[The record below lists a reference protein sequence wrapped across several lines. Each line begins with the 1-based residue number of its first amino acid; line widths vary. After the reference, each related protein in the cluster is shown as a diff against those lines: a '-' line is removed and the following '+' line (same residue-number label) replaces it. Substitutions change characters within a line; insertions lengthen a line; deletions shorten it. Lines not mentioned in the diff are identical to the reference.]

1 MSGRVVKRGRRPASA
16 PARLLLR
23 PHLALLLLLLC
34 MSPTRAGQAPPLPAE
49 VSLAVGETLLLMADV
64 RRAALGSGRV
74 VSFAT
79 PERGQLLLFGEAPGE
94 TTAELW
100 LADGTRHHLR
110 ILVRGQDL
118 GMRLAEVQELL
129 AGVDGVT
136 ARISGRYVVL
146 EGARA
151 GAADRDRAAGIAALY
166 PGEVLDFVGEV
177 DWESMVQMQ
186 VRVVEVRRDQL
197 EKLGL
202 RWDAEAAGPVVGA
215 SAGGGNGGLSLR
227 ASLLSELTSRIDLL
241 QQQGLAYTLAE
252 PVLSCRSGDS
262 ARFVSGG
269 EIPIPVTDG
278 LGATD
283 VQYKEYGLILQIRPH
298 AGRDGTIHAEIDL
311 ELSQIDPSVR
321 IGDYPG
327 FIKRQTSTAFN
338 VADGETMAIAGLLMR
353 ESGRD
358 RAAVPG
364 LGAIPV
370 AGALFRS
377 KRRQQRETELLV
389 LISPRRF
396 EAGVPASPPPHDQQ
410 SLIERAQ
417 QIQQSEAGHD

>member
-1 MSGRVVKRGRRPASA
+1 MKV
-16 PARLLLR
+16 RLLVLMGLLITATSAR
-23 PHLALLLLLLC
+23 GAQPPAL
-34 MSPTRAGQAPPLPAE
+34 PDD
-49 VSLAVGETLLLMADV
+49 VSLAVGETLLLVADV

-100 LADGTRHHLR
+100 LSDGTQHHLR
-110 ILVRGQDL
+110 IRVRERDL
-118 GMRLAEVQELL
+118 GNRLAEVQQLL
-129 AGVDGVT
+129 DGVEGVT
-136 ARISGRYVVL
+136 ARVSGRYVVL
-146 EGARA
+146 EGSRA
-151 GAADRDRAAGIAALY
+151 GARERARAAEVAALY
-166 PGEVLDFVGEV
+166 PGEVLDFVGDV
-177 DWESMVQMQ
+177 DWETMVQMQ

-197 EKLGL
+197 GKLGL
-202 RWDAEAAGPVVGA
+202 RWDQDAQGPRVTA
-215 SAGGGNGGLSLR
+215 TAGGGNGGLSVR
-227 ASLLSELTSRIDLL
+227 SSLFSELSSRIDLL
-241 QQQGLAYTLAE
+241 QQEGLAFTLAE
-252 PVLSCRSGDS
+252 PVLSSRSGDA

-283 VQYKEYGLILQIRPH
+283 VQYKEYGLILQVRPH

-321 IGDYPG
+321 VGDFPG

-338 VADGETMAIAGLLMR
+338 VADGETVAIAGLLMR
-353 ESGRD
+353 ESSRD

-364 LGAIPV
+364 LGAMPV

-377 KRRQQRETELLV
+377 RRRQQRETELLV
-389 LISPRRF
+389 LISPRRYDAGIPAAMAPVRQQEMVERAGEILRE
-396 EAGVPASPPPHDQQ
+396 EAGRD
-410 SLIERAQ
+410 
-417 QIQQSEAGHD
+417 

>member
-1 MSGRVVKRGRRPASA
+1 MSARR
-16 PARLLLR
+16 LIMV
-23 PHLALLLLLLC
+23 LLLLC
-34 MSPTRAGQAPPLPAE
+34 MRPALGAQAPALPGE
-49 VSLAVGETLLLMADV
+49 VSLAVGETLLLMVDV
-64 RRAALGSGRV
+64 RRAALGSGSV

-79 PERGQLLLFGEAPGE
+79 PEPGQLLLFAEAPGE

-100 LADGTRHHLR
+100 LTDGTQHRMR
-110 ILVRGQDL
+110 IRVREQDL
-118 GMRLAEVQELL
+118 SRRLAEVQELL
-129 AGVDGVT
+129 AGVDGVR
-136 ARISGRYVVL
+136 ARLSGRFVVL
-146 EGARA
+146 EGSRA
-151 GAADRDRAAGIAALY
+151 GAADRARAAEIAALY

-186 VRVVEVRRDQL
+186 VRLVEVRRDQL
-197 EKLGL
+197 VKLGL
-202 RWDAEAAGPVVGA
+202 RWDSEAAGPAVA
-215 SAGGGNGGLSLR
+215 ATAGGGQGGLSLR
-227 ASLLSELTSRIDLL
+227 ASMLSELTSRIDLL

-252 PVLSCRSGDS
+252 PVLSSRSGDT

-278 LGATD
+278 FGATD

-327 FIKRQTSTAFN
+327 FIKRHTSTAFN
-338 VADGETMAIAGLLMR
+338 VADGQTMAIAGLLMR

-364 LGAIPV
+364 LGSIPV

-377 KRRQQRETELLV
+377 KRRQKRETELLV

-396 EAGVPASPPPHDQQ
+396 EAGVPSTGPAPDQQ
-410 SLIERAQ
+410 SLIERAR
-417 QIQQSEAGHD
+417 QIEQSEPQHD

>member
-1 MSGRVVKRGRRPASA
+1 MNPRV
-16 PARLLLR
+16 
-23 PHLALLLLLLC
+23 LLLLLVLC
-34 MSPTRAGQAPPLPAE
+34 ISPTRAGQAPPLPDD
-49 VSLAVGETLLLMADV
+49 VSLSVGETLLLMADV

-100 LADGTRHHLR
+100 LADGTQHRLR
-110 ILVRGQDL
+110 IRVREQDL
-118 GMRLAEVQELL
+118 TRRLAEVQELL
-129 AGVDGVT
+129 AGSDGVR
-136 ARISGRYVVL
+136 ARLSGRFVVL
-146 EGARA
+146 EGSRA
-151 GAADRDRAAGIAALY
+151 GAADRARAADIAALY

-186 VRVVEVRRDQL
+186 VRLVEVRRDQL
-197 EKLGL
+197 HTLGL
-202 RWDAEAAGPVVGA
+202 RWDAQAAGPTL
-215 SAGGGNGGLSLR
+215 SAAAGDGHGGLSLR

-241 QQQGLAYTLAE
+241 QQQGLAFTLAA
-252 PVLSCRSGDS
+252 PVLSCRSGDV

-283 VQYKEYGLILQIRPH
+283 VQFKEYGLILQVRPH

-338 VADGETMAIAGLLMR
+338 VADGEAMAIAGLVMR
-353 ESGRD
+353 EQGRD
-358 RAAVPG
+358 RASVPG
-364 LGAIPV
+364 LGSLPV

-377 KRRQQRETELLV
+377 KRRQSRETELLV

-396 EAGVPASPPPHDQQ
+396 EAGVPSQLPAQDQQ
-410 SLIERAQ
+410 SLSGRAAEIEAQ
-417 QIQQSEAGHD
+417 GPGHD

>member
-1 MSGRVVKRGRRPASA
+1 MSRLVFILLMCLLASPLRASQA
-16 PARLLLR
+16 PA
-23 PHLALLLLLLC
+23 
-34 MSPTRAGQAPPLPAE
+34 LPGE
-49 VSLAVGETLLLMADV
+49 VSLAVGETLLLMAEV

-100 LADGTRHHLR
+100 LADGTQHRLR
-110 ILVRGQDL
+110 IRVREQDL
-118 GMRLAEVQELL
+118 SRRLTEVQELL
-129 AGVDGVT
+129 AGVPGVT
-136 ARISGRYVVL
+136 ARLSGRYVVL
-146 EGARA
+146 EGTRA
-151 GAADRDRAAGIAALY
+151 GAADRARAAEIAALY

-177 DWESMVQMQ
+177 DWETMVQMQ
-186 VRVVEVRRDQL
+186 VRLVEVRRDQL
-197 EKLGL
+197 EKLGI
-202 RWDAEAAGPVVGA
+202 RWDNEAAGPAVSAVG
-215 SAGGGNGGLSLR
+215 GGGNGGLSVR

-252 PVLSCRSGDS
+252 PVLSSRSGDP

-311 ELSQIDPSVR
+311 ELSQIDPAVR
-321 IGDYPG
+321 VGDYPG
-327 FIKRQTSTAFN
+327 FIKRHTSTAFN
-338 VADGETMAIAGLLMR
+338 VLDGQTMAIAGLMMR
-353 ESGRD
+353 ERGRD
-358 RAAVPG
+358 RSALPG
-364 LGAIPV
+364 LGSIPV

-377 KRRQQRETELLV
+377 RRRMQRETELLV
-389 LISPRRF
+389 LISPRRY
-396 EAGVPASPPPHDQQ
+396 EAGVPAVQPQHDQQ
-410 SLIERAQ
+410 SLIERAA
-417 QIQQSEAGHD
+417 QIEQAEAAHE

>member
-1 MSGRVVKRGRRPASA
+1 MS
-16 PARLLLR
+16 ARLLI
-23 PHLALLLLLLC
+23 LLLLL
-34 MSPTRAGQAPPLPAE
+34 AGAPCVSTAQVPGLPEE
-49 VSLAVGETLLLMADV
+49 VSLSVGETLLLVADV

-79 PERGQLLLFGEAPGE
+79 PEPGQLLLFGEAPGE

-100 LADGTRHHLR
+100 LADGRQHHLR
-110 ILVRGQDL
+110 IRVREQDL
-118 GMRLAEVQELL
+118 GHRLAEVRQLL
-129 AGVDGVT
+129 EGAQGVS
-136 ARISGRYVVL
+136 ARVSGRYVVL
-146 EGARA
+146 EGSRT
-151 GAADRDRAAGIAALY
+151 GARDRARAAEVAALF

-177 DWESMVQMQ
+177 DWETMVQMQ

-197 EKLGL
+197 SRLGL
-202 RWDAEAAGPVVGA
+202 RWDQEAQGPRVVA
-215 SAGGGNGGLSLR
+215 AAGGGTGGLSVR
-227 ASLLSELTSRIDLL
+227 ASLFSELSSRIDLL
-241 QQQGLAYTLAE
+241 QQQGLAFTLAE
-252 PVLSCRSGDS
+252 PVLSARSGDP

-283 VQYKEYGLILQIRPH
+283 VQYKEYGLILQVRPH
-298 AGRDGTIHAEIDL
+298 AARDGTIHAEIDL

-321 IGDYPG
+321 VGDYPG
-327 FIKRQTSTAFN
+327 FIKRQASTAFN
-338 VADGETMAIAGLLMR
+338 VADGETVALAGLLMR

-364 LGAIPV
+364 LGSVPL

-389 LISPRRF
+389 LISPRRY
-396 EAGVPASPPPHDQQ
+396 EAGVAGGMPPMEQ
-410 SLIERAQ
+410 SGMVERARE
-417 QIQQSEAGHD
+417 ILREEAVHD

>member
-1 MSGRVVKRGRRPASA
+1 MI
-16 PARLLLR
+16 RLLLWTWM
-23 PHLALLLLLLC
+23 LAVC
-34 MSPTRAGQAPPLPAE
+34 ALPAAAAQAQALPEE

-100 LADGTRHHLR
+100 LSDGNQHHLR
-110 ILVRGQDL
+110 IRVREQDL
-118 GMRLAEVQELL
+118 SRRLAEVRELL
-129 AGVDGVT
+129 EGVPGVS
-136 ARISGRYVVL
+136 ARLSGRYVVL
-146 EGARA
+146 EGSRA
-151 GAADRDRAAGIAALY
+151 GARDRARAAGIASLF

-177 DWESMVQMQ
+177 DWETMVQMQ
-186 VRVVEVRRDQL
+186 VRLVEVRRDQL
-197 EKLGL
+197 DKLGL
-202 RWDAEAAGPVVGA
+202 RWDPDAAGPVVSA
-215 SAGGGNGGLSLR
+215 SAGAGRGGLSID

-241 QQQGLAYTLAE
+241 QQQGLAFTLAE

-278 LGATD
+278 LGSTD
-283 VQYKEYGLILQIRPH
+283 VQYKEYGLILQVRPH
-298 AGRDGTIHAEIDL
+298 AARDGTIHAEIDL

-321 IGDYPG
+321 VGDFPG

-338 VADGETMAIAGLLMR
+338 VADGEAMALAGLLMR

-364 LGAIPV
+364 LGSIPV

-377 KRRQQRETELLV
+377 KRRLQRETELLV
-389 LISPRRF
+389 IISPRRF
-396 EAGVPASPPPHDQQ
+396 DGGVAADRAQPDQQ
-410 SLIERAQ
+410 ALNDRAAQ
-417 QIQQSEAGHD
+417 LEEVMP

>member
-1 MSGRVVKRGRRPASA
+1 MS
-16 PARLLLR
+16 AR
-23 PHLALLLLLLC
+23 ALLLLFIVAGVVPL
-34 MSPTRAGQAPPLPAE
+34 RAGEAPALPDE
-49 VSLAVGETLLLMADV
+49 VSIAVGETLLLMADV

-100 LADGTRHHLR
+100 LNDGTQHRLR
-110 ILVRGQDL
+110 IRVREQDL
-118 GMRLAEVQELL
+118 SRRLAEVQELL
-129 AGVDGVT
+129 AGVPGVT
-136 ARISGRYVVL
+136 ARLSGRFVVL
-146 EGARA
+146 EGSRA
-151 GAADRDRAAGIAALY
+151 GAADRARAAEIAGLY

-186 VRVVEVRRDQL
+186 VRLVEVRRDQL

-202 RWDAEAAGPVVGA
+202 RWAPEADGPAVAA
-215 SAGGGNGGLSLR
+215 SAGGGRGGLSIR

-241 QQQGLAYTLAE
+241 QQQGLAFTLAE

-311 ELSQIDPSVR
+311 ELSQIDPAVR
-321 IGDYPG
+321 VGDYPG
-327 FIKRQTSTAFN
+327 FLKRQTSTAFN
-338 VADGETMAIAGLLMR
+338 VADGEAMAIAGLLMR

-364 LGAIPV
+364 LGSIPV

-377 KRRQQRETELLV
+377 KRRLQRETELLV
-389 LISPRRF
+389 IITPRRF
-396 EAGVPASPPPHDQQ
+396 EGGVPAAAWPDQP
-410 SLIERAQ
+410 SLIDRAAR
-417 QIQQSEAGHD
+417 IEAAEPVHD